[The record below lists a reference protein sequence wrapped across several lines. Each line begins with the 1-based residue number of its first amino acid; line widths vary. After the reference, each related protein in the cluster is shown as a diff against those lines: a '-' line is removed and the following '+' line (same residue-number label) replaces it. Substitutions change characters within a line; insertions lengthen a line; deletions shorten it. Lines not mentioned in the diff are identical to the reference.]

1 MKKLGIVLLA
11 LSVFVSFASA
21 ALAADKIVLKFGH
34 LADEKNTWHLG
45 ALKFK
50 ELVEKNSG
58 GRIEVKIYPNEQ
70 LGKEKDLVTSIQ
82 TGTADMGIFGETLTT
97 FGADKTIFMAT
108 PYLLRAAAHL
118 HMVAGGEMGKVI
130 EAQVLEKAKLRVLGY
145 MERGPRELTSSRP
158 VKTPDDLKGM
168 KIRLPNVP
176 IFLAAWEA
184 LGAKPI
190 PMAFSEVFTSLQQGT
205 IEGQEN
211 PYALIASAHF
221 YEVQKYL
228 NKTSHVRGWIYVC
241 IGEKRFASLPDDL
254 KKVVLDAGKE
264 MQAYENKLFLE
275 EEGKLEKLL
284 KEKMTFVDVDQAA
297 FAKIASEAVLKNLN
311 DSQKEMYKKIQ
322 EVK

>member
-1 MKKLGIVLLA
+1 MKKLGIVLLV

-108 PYLLRAAAHL
+108 PYLLRDAAHL
-118 HMVAGGEMGKVI
+118 HKVAGGEMGKEI

-145 MERGPRELTSSRP
+145 MERGPRELTSSRA

-221 YEVQKYL
+221 YEVQKFL

-311 DSQKEMYKKIQ
+311 DSQKAMYKKIQ

>member
-1 MKKLGIVLLA
+1 MKKLGIVLLV

-108 PYLLRAAAHL
+108 PYLLRDAAHL
-118 HMVAGGEMGKVI
+118 HKVAGGEMGKEI

-145 MERGPRELTSSRP
+145 MERGPRELTSSRA

-221 YEVQKYL
+221 YEVQKFL

-322 EVK
+322 AVK

>member
-1 MKKLGIVLLA
+1 MKKLCIVLLA

-108 PYLLRAAAHL
+108 PYLLRDAAHL
-118 HMVAGGEMGKVI
+118 HKIAGGEIGREI

>member
-1 MKKLGIVLLA
+1 MKKLGIVLLV

-108 PYLLRAAAHL
+108 PYLLRDAAHL
-118 HMVAGGEMGKVI
+118 HKIAGGEIGREI

>member
-1 MKKLGIVLLA
+1 MKKLGIVLLV

-108 PYLLRAAAHL
+108 PYLLRDAAHL
-118 HMVAGGEMGKVI
+118 HKVAGGEMGKEI

-145 MERGPRELTSSRP
+145 MERGPRELTSSRA

-221 YEVQKYL
+221 YEVQKFL
-228 NKTSHVRGWIYVC
+228 NKTSHVRGWI
-241 IGEKRFASLPDDL
+241 
-254 KKVVLDAGKE
+254 
-264 MQAYENKLFLE
+264 
-275 EEGKLEKLL
+275 
-284 KEKMTFVDVDQAA
+284 
-297 FAKIASEAVLKNLN
+297 
-311 DSQKEMYKKIQ
+311 
-322 EVK
+322 

>member
-1 MKKLGIVLLA
+1 MKKLGIVLLV

-108 PYLLRAAAHL
+108 PYLLRDAAHL
-118 HMVAGGEMGKVI
+118 HKVAGGEMGKEI

-145 MERGPRELTSSRP
+145 MERGPRELTSSRA

-221 YEVQKYL
+221 YEVQKFL

-311 DSQKEMYKKIQ
+311 DSQKEMYK
-322 EVK
+322 

>member
-108 PYLLRAAAHL
+108 PYLLRDAAHL
-118 HMVAGGEMGKVI
+118 HKIAGGEIGREI

>member
-108 PYLLRAAAHL
+108 PYLLRDAAHL
-118 HMVAGGEMGKVI
+118 HKVAGGEMGKEI

>member
-108 PYLLRAAAHL
+108 PYLLRDAAHL
-118 HMVAGGEMGKVI
+118 HKIAGGEIGREI

-145 MERGPRELTSSRP
+145 MERGPRELTSSRA

>member
-108 PYLLRAAAHL
+108 PYLLRDAAHL
-118 HMVAGGEMGKVI
+118 HKVAGGEMGKEI

-145 MERGPRELTSSRP
+145 MERGPRELTSSRA

-221 YEVQKYL
+221 YEVQKFL

-297 FAKIASEAVLKNLN
+297 FAKIASEAVLKNLS

-322 EVK
+322 AVK

>member
-1 MKKLGIVLLA
+1 MKKLGIVLLV

-108 PYLLRAAAHL
+108 PYLLRDAAHL
-118 HMVAGGEMGKVI
+118 HKVAGGEMGKEI

-145 MERGPRELTSSRP
+145 MERGPRELTSSRA

-221 YEVQKYL
+221 YEVQKFL

-297 FAKIASEAVLKNLN
+297 FANIASEAVLKNLS

-322 EVK
+322 AVK

>member
-1 MKKLGIVLLA
+1 MKKLGIVLLV

-108 PYLLRAAAHL
+108 PYLLRDAAHL
-118 HMVAGGEMGKVI
+118 HKVAGGEMGKEI

-145 MERGPRELTSSRP
+145 MERGPRELTSSRA

-221 YEVQKYL
+221 YEVQKFL

-297 FAKIASEAVLKNLN
+297 FAKIASEAVLKNLS

-322 EVK
+322 AVK

>member
-1 MKKLGIVLLA
+1 MKKLGIVLLV

-21 ALAADKIVLKFGH
+21 AMAADKIVLKFGH

-108 PYLLRAAAHL
+108 PYLLRDAAHL
-118 HMVAGGEMGKVI
+118 HKVAGGEMGKEI

-145 MERGPRELTSSRP
+145 MERGPRELTSSRA

-297 FAKIASEAVLKNLN
+297 FAKIASEAVLKNLS

-322 EVK
+322 AVK

>member
-108 PYLLRAAAHL
+108 PYLLRDAAHL
-118 HMVAGGEMGKVI
+118 HKVAGGEMGKEI

-221 YEVQKYL
+221 YEVQKFL

-322 EVK
+322 AVK

>member
-108 PYLLRAAAHL
+108 PYLLRDAAHL
-118 HMVAGGEMGKVI
+118 HKVAGGEMGKEI

-145 MERGPRELTSSRP
+145 MERGPRELTSSRA

-297 FAKIASEAVLKNLN
+297 FAKIASEAVLKNLS

>member
-108 PYLLRAAAHL
+108 PYLLRDAAHL
-118 HMVAGGEMGKVI
+118 HKVAGGEMGKEI

-221 YEVQKYL
+221 YEVQKFL

>member
-1 MKKLGIVLLA
+1 MKKLGIVLLV

-108 PYLLRAAAHL
+108 PYLLRDAAHL
-118 HMVAGGEMGKVI
+118 HKVAGGEMGKEI

-221 YEVQKYL
+221 YEVQKFL

-297 FAKIASEAVLKNLN
+297 FAKIASEAVLKNLS

-322 EVK
+322 AVK

>member
-1 MKKLGIVLLA
+1 MKKLGIVLLV

-108 PYLLRAAAHL
+108 PYLLRDAAHL
-118 HMVAGGEMGKVI
+118 HKVAGGEMGKEI

-145 MERGPRELTSSRP
+145 LERGPRELTSSRA

-297 FAKIASEAVLKNLN
+297 FAKIASEAVLKNLS

-322 EVK
+322 AVK

>member
-108 PYLLRAAAHL
+108 PYLLRDAAHL
-118 HMVAGGEMGKVI
+118 HKIAGGEIGREI

-297 FAKIASEAVLKNLN
+297 FAKIASEAVLKNLS

-322 EVK
+322 AVK

>member
-108 PYLLRAAAHL
+108 PYLLRDAAHL
-118 HMVAGGEMGKVI
+118 HKVAGGEMGKEI

-145 MERGPRELTSSRP
+145 MERGPRELTSSRA

>member
-1 MKKLGIVLLA
+1 MKKLGIVLLV

-108 PYLLRAAAHL
+108 PYLLRDAAHL
-118 HMVAGGEMGKVI
+118 HKIAGGEIGREI

-145 MERGPRELTSSRP
+145 MERGPRELTSSRA

>member
-1 MKKLGIVLLA
+1 MKKLGIVLLV

-108 PYLLRAAAHL
+108 PYLLRDAAHL
-118 HMVAGGEMGKVI
+118 HKVAGGEMGKEI

-145 MERGPRELTSSRP
+145 MERGPRELTSSRA

-221 YEVQKYL
+221 YEVQKFL

>member
-108 PYLLRAAAHL
+108 PYLLRDAAHL
-118 HMVAGGEMGKVI
+118 HKVAGGEIGREI

>member
-1 MKKLGIVLLA
+1 MKKLGIVLLV

-108 PYLLRAAAHL
+108 PYLLRDAAHL
-118 HMVAGGEMGKVI
+118 HKIAGGEIGKEI

-221 YEVQKYL
+221 YEVQKFL

-322 EVK
+322 AVK

>member
-1 MKKLGIVLLA
+1 MKKLGIVLLV

-108 PYLLRAAAHL
+108 PYLLRDAAHL
-118 HMVAGGEMGKVI
+118 HKVAGGEMGKEI

-145 MERGPRELTSSRP
+145 MERGPRELTSSRA

-221 YEVQKYL
+221 YEVQKFL

-322 EVK
+322 AIQ

>member
-108 PYLLRAAAHL
+108 PYLLRDAAHL
-118 HMVAGGEMGKVI
+118 HDR
-130 EAQVLEKAKLRVLGY
+130 AQV
-145 MERGPRELTSSRP
+145 
-158 VKTPDDLKGM
+158 
-168 KIRLPNVP
+168 
-176 IFLAAWEA
+176 
-184 LGAKPI
+184 
-190 PMAFSEVFTSLQQGT
+190 
-205 IEGQEN
+205 
-211 PYALIASAHF
+211 
-221 YEVQKYL
+221 
-228 NKTSHVRGWIYVC
+228 
-241 IGEKRFASLPDDL
+241 
-254 KKVVLDAGKE
+254 
-264 MQAYENKLFLE
+264 
-275 EEGKLEKLL
+275 
-284 KEKMTFVDVDQAA
+284 
-297 FAKIASEAVLKNLN
+297 
-311 DSQKEMYKKIQ
+311 
-322 EVK
+322 

>member
-1 MKKLGIVLLA
+1 MKKLGIVLLV

-108 PYLLRAAAHL
+108 PYLLRDAAHL
-118 HMVAGGEMGKVI
+118 HKIAGGEMGKEI

-145 MERGPRELTSSRP
+145 MERGPRELTSSRA

-221 YEVQKYL
+221 YEVQKFL

-297 FAKIASEAVLKNLN
+297 FAKIASEAVLKNLS

-322 EVK
+322 AVK

>member
-108 PYLLRAAAHL
+108 PYLLRDAAHL
-118 HMVAGGEMGKVI
+118 HKVAGGEMGKEI

-322 EVK
+322 AVK

>member
-1 MKKLGIVLLA
+1 MKKLGIVLLV

-108 PYLLRAAAHL
+108 PYLLRDAAHL
-118 HMVAGGEMGKVI
+118 HKVAGGEMGKEI

-221 YEVQKYL
+221 YEVQKFL

>member
-1 MKKLGIVLLA
+1 MKKLGIVLLV

-108 PYLLRAAAHL
+108 PYLLRDAAHL
-118 HMVAGGEMGKVI
+118 HKVAGGEMGKEI

-145 MERGPRELTSSRP
+145 MERGPRELTSSRA

-221 YEVQKYL
+221 YEVQKFL

-297 FAKIASEAVLKNLN
+297 FAKIASEAVLKNLS

>member
-108 PYLLRAAAHL
+108 PYLLRDAAHL
-118 HMVAGGEMGKVI
+118 HKIAGGEIGREI

-322 EVK
+322 AVK

>member
-1 MKKLGIVLLA
+1 MKKLGIVLLV

-108 PYLLRAAAHL
+108 PYLLRDAAHL
-118 HMVAGGEMGKVI
+118 HKVAGGEMGKEI

-145 MERGPRELTSSRP
+145 MERGPRELTSSRA

-322 EVK
+322 AVK

>member
-108 PYLLRAAAHL
+108 PYLLRDAAHL
-118 HMVAGGEMGKVI
+118 HKVAGGEMGKEI

-145 MERGPRELTSSRP
+145 MERGPRELTSSRA

-322 EVK
+322 AVK

>member
-108 PYLLRAAAHL
+108 PYLLRDAAHL
-118 HMVAGGEMGKVI
+118 HKIAGGEMGKEI

-221 YEVQKYL
+221 YEVQKFL

-297 FAKIASEAVLKNLN
+297 FAKIASEAVLKNLS

-322 EVK
+322 AVK

>member
-1 MKKLGIVLLA
+1 MKKLGIVLLV

-108 PYLLRAAAHL
+108 PYLLRDAAHL
-118 HMVAGGEMGKVI
+118 HKVAGGEMGKEI

-145 MERGPRELTSSRP
+145 MERGPRELTSSRA

-211 PYALIASAHF
+211 PYTLIASAHF
-221 YEVQKYL
+221 YEVQKFL

-297 FAKIASEAVLKNLN
+297 FAKIASEAVLKNLS

-322 EVK
+322 AVK

>member
-108 PYLLRAAAHL
+108 PYLLRDAAHL
-118 HMVAGGEMGKVI
+118 HKIAGGEIGKEI

-322 EVK
+322 AVK

>member
-108 PYLLRAAAHL
+108 PYLLRDAAHL
-118 HMVAGGEMGKVI
+118 HKVAGGEMGKEI

-297 FAKIASEAVLKNLN
+297 FAKIASEAVLKNLS

-322 EVK
+322 AVK

>member
-1 MKKLGIVLLA
+1 MKKLGIVLLV

-108 PYLLRAAAHL
+108 PYLLRDAAHL
-118 HMVAGGEMGKVI
+118 HKVAGGEMGKEI

-145 MERGPRELTSSRP
+145 MERGPRELTSSRA

-297 FAKIASEAVLKNLN
+297 FAKIASEAVLKNLS

-322 EVK
+322 AVK